1 MAPPR
6 RTTAR
11 QATLSFKSKVTKPT
25 LSKDKDKKGSTAA
38 MAISFSDDSQDS
50 QQDSQ
55 ESQPSAPPSQKQ
67 LLQEAQ
73 QAAAAEISKDAV
85 QMYYYELR
93 ESRLCTPCVFPLQL
107 LFPSTALTNKSEY
120 LDHQDS
126 LTLEEKI
133 LRHFDLSMQ
142 YGPAIGITRLNRW
155 KRAHRMGFSPPIE
168 VLAVAL
174 QMEDEALA
182 KDADLQRGMRDT
194 RRAYMD
200 DFLSS
205 RCAGE

>member
-93 ESRLCTPCVFPLQL
+93 ESRLCTP
-107 LFPSTALTNKSEY
+107 Y
-120 LDHQDS
+120 HQDS